1 MEINT
6 YKPSNHLS
14 RVVGV
19 MPPRKGMGNQ
29 YMKKNNKMT
38 PAAALA
44 KIDRIEQVNKV
55 VDKTAEALCLVA
67 TLGHAARLVGMV
79 FPAARIPILVG
90 RVAIGAG
97 WACVAF
103 TAGKFALHAAAN
115 KTAAEGLDY
124 GTEVPAAYRA
134 AIEGAISDLT
144 DIPAD
149 TPAMQRVLTDTPDD
163 TPGMRH
169 ARALLRR
176 KREAVVELVL

>member
-29 YMKKNNKMT
+29 YMKKNKKMT

-44 KIDRIEQVNKV
+44 KIDRIETANKV
-55 VDKTAEALCLVA
+55 VDKTADALALVT
-67 TLGHAARLVGMV
+67 TLGFAAQFVGLL
-79 FPAARIPILVG
+79 FPAVRIPMLVG
-90 RVAIGAG
+90 RVALGAG
-97 WACVAF
+97 WTCAAL

-115 KTAAEGLDY
+115 KTAAEGLDH

-134 AIEGAISDLT
+134 AIEGAIRD
-144 DIPAD
+144 
-149 TPAMQRVLTDTPDD
+149 LTDTPAS
-163 TPGMRH
+163 RH
-169 ARALLRR
+169 VRATLRR
-176 KREAVVELVL
+176 KPEAVELVL